1 MVSEPQKPRK
11 AGMLG
16 VGFDHDEQDTPTR
29 LTRGRNFFLVGGSQ
43 ETHEVMQETAIKV
56 NERLD
61 QRGKTL
67 EEVSPTEFRD
77 ILLDVR
83 DSIGDANRQPKSN
96 E

>member
-16 VGFDHDEQDTPTR
+16 VGFDHEEGAPTR

-43 ETHEVMQETAIKV
+43 ETHEMMQETVIKV
-56 NERLD
+56 NEQLD
-61 QRGKTL
+61 RRGKAL

-77 ILLDVR
+77 ILLDVQ
-83 DSIGDANRQPKSN
+83 DSIGDTDRHPKSN